1 MPPKHKVIH
10 THINTHTGMSWPPPP
25 PRRHLLLLLLLLV
38 LLPTPSSPFF
48 LSPLL
53 STRRRHTTTTTIT
66 AAAHVDTF
74 SSTTPS
80 TTTTT
85 PATTSP
91 YLVLFK
97 GGVAGNADEGTSLAC
112 LRYAEFRAL
121 AQSIIDPQED
131 VEEANISFTNALKT
145 DLSLAAGFTKKSE
158 IVADVGADDD
168 ASFDSDSSLVYVHG
182 ITSREVLQAIVSRTI
197 LCIAAY
203 EIWAS
208 GDSLQ
213 ACADAANNLDTT
225 APAIVVNSD
234 TRSSTLSLPHLI
246 QSKGSWAARNL
257 VFGSCCGRRKSL
269 TNLTKKL
276 AMFET
281 LLRALPG
288 EVDLR
293 TPEAQLVLLED
304 GDVEEGESLHQA
316 FLVREIAQGNRGL
329 TERLSLK
336 HRPYVTTTSMD
347 PKTSLVMTNIAGLQ
361 KGDRVLDAMAGGG
374 GLLLAA
380 AQLGAGMTVGV
391 DVNTSIDLS
400 KVHSN
405 FEALDLPVPQY
416 VFGDVGSRRV
426 QQQLRDDFE
435 GPFDV
440 ILSDPPYGKR
450 EKGGDGDVGEGE
462 GVIEDATRTLIEL
475 AASDLL
481 RVGGRLTFFIP
492 AHPSLVD
499 ILPSLPRHGCLS
511 VESSVPQPLN
521 ANLNRWLVTFRKRRE
536 ARAGEDVTVAVGVEE
551 ELVVGGPEK
560 ELLRPWHYNAGGGR
574 GGGRKAG

>member
-1 MPPKHKVIH
+1 MP
-10 THINTHTGMSWPPPP
+10 WPPRPL
-25 PRRHLLLLLLLLV
+25 RHHLFLLLLLLV

-53 STRRRHTTTTTIT
+53 STRRRHTTTTIIT
-66 AAAHVDTF
+66 DADTF
-74 SSTTPS
+74 SSSIPS

-131 VEEANISFTNALKT
+131 VEANISFTNALKT

-158 IVADVGADDD
+158 VVVDAGGDDGAF
-168 ASFDSDSSLVYVHG
+168 SDSDSSLVYVHG
-182 ITSREVLQAIVSRTI
+182 ITSREVLQAIVSRAI
-197 LCIAAY
+197 LCSAAY

-208 GDSLQ
+208 GDSMQ

-225 APAIVVNSD
+225 ATAINSD
-234 TRSSTLSLPHLI
+234 TGSSSSLHHLI
-246 QSKGSWAARNL
+246 QSKGSWAARNI
-257 VFGSCCGRRKSL
+257 VFGSKCGRRKSL

-276 AMFET
+276 AMFEP

-288 EVDLR
+288 AVDLK
-293 TPEAQLVLLED
+293 TPKAKLVLLED
-304 GDVEEGESLHQA
+304 GDVEESEDLHQA

-347 PKTSLVMTNIAGLQ
+347 PKTSLVMANIAGLQ

-416 VFGDVGSRRV
+416 LFGDAGDERV
-426 QQQLRDDFE
+426 QRQLRDDLGE
-435 GPFDV
+435 PFDI

-450 EKGGDGDVGEGE
+450 EKGGDGDVGKGE
-462 GVIEDATRTLIEL
+462 GVIEDATRRLIQL
-475 AASDLL
+475 AATDLL

-492 AHPSLVD
+492 VHPSVVD
-499 ILPSLPRHGCLS
+499 ILPFLPRHGCLS
-511 VESSVPQPLN
+511 VGRSVRQPLN
-521 ANLNRWLVTFRKRRE
+521 ANLNRWLVTFTKLRA
-536 ARAGEDVTVAVGVEE
+536 ARAGEEVAVAVGVEE
-551 ELVVGGPEK
+551 GLVEGGREK
-560 ELLRPWHYNAGGGR
+560 LLRPWHYNAGGG
-574 GGGRKAG
+574 GG